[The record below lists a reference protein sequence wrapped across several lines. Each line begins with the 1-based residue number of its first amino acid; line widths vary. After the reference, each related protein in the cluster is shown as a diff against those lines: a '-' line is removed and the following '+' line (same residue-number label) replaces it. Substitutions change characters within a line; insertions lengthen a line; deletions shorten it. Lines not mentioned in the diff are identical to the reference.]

1 MYGLPEV
8 GRSGRR
14 EDDLLDFINRQA
26 DHYRKL
32 IALEETERASTD
44 WVLMYVSALIDTMV
58 HAPVADR
65 QRFAAEIHDVIVE
78 MGIITPEA
86 KVLVRTELEQP
97 PAEGDWT
104 LPEAEHVGEDK

>member
-8 GRSGRR
+8 GKAGRAI
-14 EDDLLDFINRQA
+14 DAALDHINQQA
-26 DHYRKL
+26 EHYRRL

-78 MGIITPEA
+78 MGIVTAEV